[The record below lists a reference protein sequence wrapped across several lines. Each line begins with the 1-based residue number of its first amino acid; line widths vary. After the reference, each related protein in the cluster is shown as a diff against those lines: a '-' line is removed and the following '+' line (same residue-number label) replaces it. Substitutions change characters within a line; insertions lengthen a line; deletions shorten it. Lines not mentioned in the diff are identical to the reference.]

1 MGGVETKRIY
11 DISRDKFRGVF
22 QSAKP
27 YTPLSFEGQS
37 GQISFPVAVIEYEN
51 ELRIV
56 EPYQVR
62 FIKEDKQWT
71 TL

>member
-1 MGGVETKRIY
+1 MSEVETKRIY
-11 DISRDKFRGVF
+11 DMNRNKFHGVF

-27 YTPLSFEGQS
+27 YTPLSVEGQS

-51 ELRIV
+51 ELRVV

-62 FIKEDKQWT
+62 FIEEDKND
-71 TL
+71 

>member
-1 MGGVETKRIY
+1 MSKVETKRIY
-11 DISRDKFRGVF
+11 DINRNKFHGVF

-27 YTPLSFEGQS
+27 YTPLSVEGQS

-51 ELRIV
+51 ELRVV

-62 FIKEDKQWT
+62 FIEEDKND
-71 TL
+71 

>member
-1 MGGVETKRIY
+1 MSEVETKRIY
-11 DISRDKFRGVF
+11 DINRNKFHGVF

-27 YTPLSFEGQS
+27 YTPLSVEGQS

-62 FIKEDKQWT
+62 FIEEDE
-71 TL
+71 